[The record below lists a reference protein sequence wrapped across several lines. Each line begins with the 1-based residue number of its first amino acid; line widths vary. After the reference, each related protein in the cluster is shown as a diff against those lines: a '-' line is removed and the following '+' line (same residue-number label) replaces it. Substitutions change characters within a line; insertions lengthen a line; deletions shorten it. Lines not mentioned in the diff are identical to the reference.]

1 MVHVMDRIEINPAV
15 CNGKPVVKGTRVTV
29 QAVLSYLSSGDS
41 VEDVLRGHPRLTRED
56 VLACL
61 DYARRL
67 GEVHSTVRI
76 AS

>member
-1 MVHVMDRIEINPAV
+1 
-15 CNGKPVVKGTRVTV
+15 
-29 QAVLSYLSSGDS
+29 

-67 GEVHSTVRI
+67 GEVNSTGAAV
-76 AS
+76 